1 MFFKF
6 FEIIG
11 QIYIVA
17 WFVWPF
23 VFIFSFVDGLV
34 KSLKNSQLAIRELV
48 IASISLTVIIAGLF
62 LPYFIS

>member
-1 MFFKF
+1 MYAKI

-11 QIYIVA
+11 NIYIVA

-23 VFIFSFVDGLV
+23 VFVFSFVDGLV
-34 KSLKNSQLAIRELV
+34 KSLKNGKLATKELV
-48 IASISLTVIIAGLF
+48 IASISMTVIIAGLF